1 MVFIEDTTD
10 RYRPVGRV
18 VSSPLSFDSV
28 FLGNDM
34 GVQPLRKVRKVRSS
48 GKSSFQRSI
57 RQLSFTPIRI
67 RPLLSFRQ
75 ERTQPRPSGAEGLV
89 LSASVV
95 AQASSDQA
103 LRPEILAIGRSFMD
117 RYDQALKQLAE

>member
-1 MVFIEDTTD
+1 MW
-10 RYRPVGRV
+10 
-18 VSSPLSFDSV
+18 
-28 FLGNDM
+28 
-34 GVQPLRKVRKVRSS
+34 
-48 GKSSFQRSI
+48 
-57 RQLSFTPIRI
+57 
-67 RPLLSFRQ
+67 FRQ

-95 AQASSDQA
+95 AQAGSDQA

>member
-48 GKSSFQRSI
+48 GKSSFQWSI
-57 RQLSFTPIRI
+57 RQLSSTSIRI
-67 RPLLSFRQ
+67 RQLVWFRQ